1 MLRAEQVL
9 DEEYSYIPVGGP
21 MPRGDQAVTAFGAA
35 ANLVHP
41 ATGYSITRML
51 TESAPLADAVAAALA
66 RGRPLGESA
75 AEVWEALWPLEKRR
89 QVRRFKL
96 DDALCST
103 SHGFTPAGCTP

>member
-1 MLRAEQVL
+1 MLRAVQVL

-51 TESAPLADAVAAALA
+51 TESAPLADSVAAALA
-66 RGRPLGESA
+66 RDRPLGESA

-89 QVRRFKL
+89 QVC
-96 DDALCST
+96 APS
-103 SHGFTPAGCTP
+103 PAPFDRAPGHVCFL